1 MIEKPYPTVQS
12 RYEKSTADVEAPRK
26 PEYTGPDTELK
37 LSKRNRWFW
46 EALVKFR
53 LPLLVMIHA
62 VIFTVAYWLAY
73 CLRFDFAVP
82 AEWTK
87 VFWTSLTPLLIVE
100 LGIFLYFK
108 TFNGW
113 WRYVTFRDFVSISR
127 PLIVSFLTFGIL
139 DYFFLQMHV
148 PRSVHIMNLIVAGLM
163 ICVLR
168 SSWRLAKEGLL
179 PHVRLPKGCTGAF
192 VICNHPESYI
202 LAHQVNNRFSSKVR
216 IVGILSD
223 DERNIGSERAGIK
236 IVGSPEEATYLSRTH
251 GVQEVW
257 VVAGDITGKR
267 ISELKEEYDQFDL
280 KLRVMPQ
287 TLDMESN
294 SSLIPLREIDINDLL
309 QREPVVLD
317 TKRIAGEVNG
327 KCVMITGAG
336 GSIGSELCRQLL
348 RFEPSKLILV
358 DHRENSVF
366 MINNE
371 LSRLKTDTTIL
382 EPAVGDILDEARM
395 RVLMETYQPSFVYH
409 AAAHKHV
416 GLMELSEGQ
425 AIQNNILGTKQIADL
440 ANEYGVTK
448 FVLISTDKA
457 VNPTSVM
464 GCTKQIAERY
474 TLALGQESKTKFVVV
489 RFGNV
494 LGSNGSV
501 VPLFKEQIARGGPVT
516 ITDRRM
522 TRFFMTI
529 PEASQLVLQAAAMG
543 VGGEIFVLDMGEQ
556 VKVLDLAKKMV
567 KLAGLPEHSIEF
579 EFIGARPG
587 EKLYEELYFDEEEML
602 NTDHEKIFAA
612 YHRNFEYD
620 EIVGTVSMLRG
631 LVSSPSVEIRAA
643 LKRIVPDYQ
652 SAYDSSEPNNSDN
665 LLEKKISELSLT
677 DTETT

>member
-1 MIEKPYPTVQS
+1 MIEKPYPTVHS
-12 RYEKSTADVEAPRK
+12 RYEESSGRVEAAGAK
-26 PEYTGPDTELK
+26 PSKSSPDTELK
-37 LSKRNRWFW
+37 LSKQNRWFW
-46 EALVKFR
+46 QSMVRFR
-53 LPLLVMIHA
+53 LPLLVLIHTC
-62 VIFTVAYWLAY
+62 IFALSYWLAY
-73 CLRFDFAVP
+73 CLRFDFNVP
-82 AEWTK
+82 AEWVT
-87 VFWTSLTPLLIVE
+87 VFWNTLVPLLVVE
-100 LGIFLYFK
+100 LGIFLYFR

-113 WRYVTFRDFVSISR
+113 WRYVTFRDFISICR
-127 PLIVSFLTFGIL
+127 PLLVCFLVFAIN
-139 DYFFLQMHV
+139 DYFFLETHV
-148 PRSVHIMNLIVAGLM
+148 PRSVHIMNFIISGLLICG
-163 ICVLR
+163 LR

-179 PHVRLPKGCTGAF
+179 PHVRLPKGCSGAF

-223 DERNIGSERAGIK
+223 DQRNIGSERAGIK
-236 IVGSPEEATYLSRTH
+236 IVGTPEEATFLSRTH
-251 GVQEVW
+251 GVQEIW

-267 ISELKEEYDQFDL
+267 ISELKEEYDKFDL

-294 SSLIPLREIDINDLL
+294 NSLIPLREIDINDLL
-309 QREPVVLD
+309 QREPVTLD
-317 TKRIAGEVNG
+317 ANRIAADVKGSCIMV
-327 KCVMITGAG
+327 TGAG

-348 RFEPSKLILV
+348 RFEPSELILL

-366 MINNE
+366 MIHNE
-371 LSRLKTDTTIL
+371 LTRLKTETTIL
-382 EPAVGDILDEARM
+382 HPAVGDILDQDRM
-395 RVLMETYQPSFVYH
+395 RSLFETYKPSFVYH

-425 AIQNNILGTKQIADL
+425 AIQNNVLGTKQVADL
-440 ANEYGVTK
+440 ADEYNVTK

-474 TLALGQESKTKFVVV
+474 MLALGQKSDTKFVAV

-516 ITDRRM
+516 ITDKRM

-543 VGGEIFVLDMGEQ
+543 GGGEIFVLDMGEQ
-556 VKVLDLAKKMV
+556 VRVLDLAKKMIA
-567 KLAGLPEHSIEF
+567 LAGLPEESIEI

-602 NTDHEKIFAA
+602 ETDHQKIFAA
-612 YHRNFEYD
+612 YHRNFEYE
-620 EIVGTVSMLRG
+620 EITNTIVRLRT
-631 LVSSPSVEIRAA
+631 LVSAPGKEIRMA
-643 LKRIVPDYQ
+643 LKDIVPDYQ
-652 SAYDSSEPNNSDN
+652 TVVENNDKLLSE
-665 LLEKKISELSLT
+665 KIGELSLSDSKT
-677 DTETT
+677 S